1 MNKQLLFATSNPHK
15 LHEVRNILDS
25 MYVIDGLDTLEFEGD
40 IPETQDTIE
49 GNAIQKVQF
58 ISDYTDR
65 AVFAEDTGLLV
76 DALEGAPGV
85 HSARYAGDQRSAS
98 DNMNKL
104 LWELQSHPN
113 RKAHFKTIV
122 AYLDPTGKLST
133 FEGIMKGEITTA
145 PRGKKGFGY
154 DPIFQPE
161 GYDKTFGELDEDI
174 KNEISHRA
182 KAMAKF
188 LAFLKQKS
196 TG

>member
-1 MNKQLLFATSNPHK
+1 MIRHLLFATSNPHK
-15 LHEVRNILDS
+15 LQEVRKILDRI
-25 MYVIDGLDTLEFEGD
+25 YTVDGLDSLNFKGD

-76 DALEGAPGV
+76 DALNGAPGV
-85 HSARYAGDQRSAS
+85 HSARYAGDQRSAQ

-104 LWELQSHPN
+104 LRELEPHPN
-113 RKAHFKTIV
+113 RSAHFKTIV
-122 AYLDPTGKLST
+122 AYRDESGKLST
-133 FEGIMKGEITTA
+133 FEGIMKGAITDA
-145 PRGKKGFGY
+145 PRGDRGFGY

-161 GYDKTFGELDEDI
+161 GYDKTFGELDEAI
-174 KNEISHRA
+174 KNKISHRGQ
-182 KAMAKF
+182 AMVKF
-188 LAFLKQKS
+188 LAFLKQQS